1 MSYHLFVVVDLVEVQ
16 VLMCLMFQT
25 HCFLGNGSENWW
37 GFELWLGGSAD
48 MFGCEFDETTKMA
61 GRFKLYVI
69 GSDG

>member
-1 MSYHLFVVVDLVEVQ
+1 MVRKI
-16 VLMCLMFQT
+16 
-25 HCFLGNGSENWW
+25 G

-61 GRFKLYVI
+61 GGFKLYVT